1 MLKIITFIKLYRTTL
16 KISLKQN
23 PQNSSPHILDNPITV
38 QTSENAWKTN
48 LIQRIHK
55 NKKKKKK
62 KIMSAIPHRSISRI
76 NSRNPWNFILY
87 SRIVLATILIVRNLS
102 ISNRYIYMSMITFIY
117 LLRERKVDDKIT
129 PNTNRSFLI
138 NILNNLFDFMYFN
151 NIVIW

>member
-62 KIMSAIPHRSISRI
+62 KKKKRLCQRYLIDQFRG
-76 NSRNPWNFILY
+76 
-87 SRIVLATILIVRNLS
+87 LIVEILEILS
-102 ISNRYIYMSMITFIY
+102 CTVELYWQ
-117 LLRERKVDDKIT
+117 
-129 PNTNRSFLI
+129 
-138 NILNNLFDFMYFN
+138 LF
-151 NIVIW
+151 